1 MSERGGEAGNPKGG
15 GQIWPCRL
23 AVLGLAASVLGRVP
37 SASVLGLAGP
47 GSSASVVGLVV
58 LVVNL
63 AGLLAFSIG
72 FGCECGVGAR
82 KMQNNSLQLCLH
94 HIGTKTTINYNASQK
109 KIGPVGLLNVNVRRF
124 GAPPLRK
131 FTRFGTLGTSFFQ
144 FSVLGSVRNDPSTY
158 DAMTLEMRR
167 FLMEGVRESTAR
179 SQRRV

>member
-1 MSERGGEAGNPKGG
+1 MSERGGEGGNPKGG
-15 GQIWPCRL
+15 GKIWPCRL

-37 SASVLGLAGP
+37 SASVLGLAGS
-47 GSSASVVGLVV
+47 GFSASVVGLVV

-63 AGLLAFSIG
+63 AGLLAFSSG
-72 FGCECGVGAR
+72 FGCECGAGATKVR
-82 KMQNNSLQLCLH
+82 NNSLQLCLH
-94 HIGTKTTINYNASQK
+94 HIGKKVKHPKK
-109 KIGPVGLLNVNVRRF
+109 KIGPVGLLNVNLRRF

-131 FTRFGTLGTSFFQ
+131 FTRLGTLGTSLFS

-158 DAMTLEMRR
+158 DAMTLKMRR